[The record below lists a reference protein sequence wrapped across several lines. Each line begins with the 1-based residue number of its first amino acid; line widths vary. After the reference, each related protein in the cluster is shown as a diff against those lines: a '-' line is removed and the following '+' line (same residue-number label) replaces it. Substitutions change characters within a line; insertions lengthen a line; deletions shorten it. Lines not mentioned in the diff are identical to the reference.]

1 MMPLIVHYVEL
12 NFFAMTILCVIF
24 LNMRRPDRQYSLDQ
38 KLFFLLI
45 SANILLL
52 LLDSMLWILDGKPGS
67 LAKTLSI
74 ASIIAYNTLNP
85 VICMIWYYYVDFYI
99 HSSKERLTKVL
110 FPILLPVL
118 INLVLS
124 VASVFT
130 NIYFIFDENN
140 VYHRGRFIFLLL
152 GICLYMIIYTS
163 AFLIRNRKKIAGKE
177 YAYLLFFAIPP
188 MVGGIIQFMF
198 PGAVMIWIASTLSIL
213 IIFINIQKDQLNT
226 DYLTGVYNRRY
237 LDNYLQEKMKNR
249 RHHLIAGIMI
259 DIDSFKTI
267 NDSYGHDNGDQALK
281 YTAQMLRK
289 TFRKT
294 DFIARY
300 GGDEF
305 VIVMEIDDRAELMAM
320 VQRLKEKVSQ
330 FNLEKITPYEI
341 RLSIGYDCYTKEPDM
356 STMAFLKR
364 IDQLMYIDKQKN
376 V

>member
-1 MMPLIVHYVEL
+1 MMPLIIHYVEL
-12 NFFAMTILCVIF
+12 NFFAIAILCIII

-45 SANILLL
+45 STNVLLL
-52 LLDSMLWILDGKPGS
+52 VLDSMLWILDGKSGS
-67 LAKTLSI
+67 LARSLSI
-74 ASIIAYNTLNP
+74 GSIIFYNTLNP
-85 VICMIWYYYVDFYI
+85 IICMIWYYYVDFYI
-99 HSSKERLTKVL
+99 HSSKERLTKV
-110 FPILLPVL
+110 FPILFPVL
-118 INLVLS
+118 INLILS
-124 VASVFT
+124 FASIFT

-152 GICLYMIIYTS
+152 GICLYMIVYTS
-163 AFLIRNRKKIAGKE
+163 ALLVRNRKKITRKE
-177 YAYLLFFAIPP
+177 YAYLLFFAVPP
-188 MVGGIIQFMF
+188 MVGGVIQFMF

-237 LDNYLQEKMKNR
+237 LDHYLQEKIKSR
-249 RHHLIAGIMI
+249 RQHLIAGIMI

-281 YTAQMLRK
+281 YTTQILRK

-305 VIVMEIDDRAELMAM
+305 VIVMEIDDRAELAST
-320 VQRLKEKVSQ
+320 VQRLKDKVAQ
-330 FNLEKITPYEI
+330 FNLEKMTPYEI
-341 RLSIGYDCYTKEPDM
+341 RLSIGYDCYAKEPEM
-356 STMAFLKR
+356 TATAFLKK
-364 IDQLMYIDKQKN
+364 IDQLMYMDKQKC
-376 V
+376 